1 MSTDKQNEWS
11 IVMIVA
17 TIATIPLDLI
27 LVPWCQRAFGN
38 GAIGGGLSY
47 LITEAFMVFIGI
59 FLLPRK
65 TILRANA
72 WLAGKVMLAGILMVL
87 SIYWLRDLFIGIPI
101 IIGAIVYLTAIYFL
115 RVLTSDDRILVN
127 YVIQLILVRLH
138 LMKVQ
143 TVGFDERNS

>member
-1 MSTDKQNEWS
+1 
-11 IVMIVA
+11 
-17 TIATIPLDLI
+17 
-27 LVPWCQRAFGN
+27 
-38 GAIGGGLSY
+38 
-47 LITEAFMVFIGI
+47 
-59 FLLPRK
+59 
-65 TILRANA
+65 
-72 WLAGKVMLAGILMVL
+72 MLAGILMVL